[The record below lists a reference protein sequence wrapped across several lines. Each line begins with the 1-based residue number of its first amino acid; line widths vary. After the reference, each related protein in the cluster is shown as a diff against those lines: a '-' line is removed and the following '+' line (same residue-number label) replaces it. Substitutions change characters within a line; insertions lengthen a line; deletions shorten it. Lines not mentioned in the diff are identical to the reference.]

1 MKIKFITIGLVF
13 LCFSVLLTAC
23 GDRSNSEWLNSP
35 SNPDNTASDL
45 SFKENTEVFSFE
57 LKQSFSS
64 RKEVLEEEERLEKAY
79 TAYINDCYDDELVV
93 KSKEVLFELVDKLD
107 KELEKF
113 PPSEAE
119 ILKEKED
126 KLNYEVYY
134 YDFSLK
140 DLYALWQA
148 DPDNQEKK
156 QYYLDEKERLAFAQK
171 VQQQYLNGEITIDEA
186 LEKLNV
192 DVE

>member
-1 MKIKFITIGLVF
+1 M
-13 LCFSVLLTAC
+13 
-23 GDRSNSEWLNSP
+23 
-35 SNPDNTASDL
+35 
-45 SFKENTEVFSFE
+45 FSFD
-57 LKQSFSS
+57 LKESFSS
-64 RKEVLEEEERLEKAY
+64 REEIFEEEERLKKAFI
-79 TAYINDCYDDELVV
+79 AYSNDCYDEQLRV
-93 KSKEVLFELVDKLD
+93 KSKEMLFELGNKLD

-126 KLNYEVYY
+126 KLSYEVYY

-140 DLYALWQA
+140 DLYAVWQA

-156 QYYLDEKERLAFAQK
+156 QYYLDEKENLAFAKK

-186 LEKLNV
+186 LKKLNV
-192 DVE
+192 EIDMK